1 MIPGHVKSNM
11 SVRHRKMKEKRLPQ
25 AILFDFDGVITDSEP
40 LHWKAFVEV
49 LRPSGWAFSWEE
61 YTQHYLG
68 FDDRGVFRE
77 LFRRR
82 GSRLSEGRL
91 RRLMSSKA
99 NVFERLARNSTA
111 RPHPGVLPLIRAA
124 YGRIPLALCTGALYR
139 DVRPFLKRFGILRAF
154 AVVVTADDVP
164 EGKPSPRC
172 YMLALARLA
181 EITKEEVVPSRCVA
195 IEDTP
200 AGIVA
205 AKRAGLRVIAVQ
217 NTYRKRQLA
226 GAWKIVPSLRGL
238 TLARIRR
245 LLLMHDRRRS

>member
-1 MIPGHVKSNM
+1 M
-11 SVRHRKMKEKRLPQ
+11 SEERLPQ

-40 LHWKAFVEV
+40 LHWEAFSEV
-49 LRPSGWAFSWEE
+49 LRPLGLAFSWKE

-82 GSRLSEGRL
+82 RLSPSQGQL
-91 RRLMSSKA
+91 RRLMSAKA
-99 NVFERLARNSTA
+99 NAFERLARNSTV
-111 RPHPGVLPLIRAA
+111 RPYPGVLPLIRAA
-124 YGRIPLALCTGALYR
+124 CGRIPLALCTGALYR

-154 AVVVTADDVP
+154 TVVVTADDVP

-172 YMLALARLA
+172 YLLALARLA
-181 EITKEEVVPSRCVA
+181 GVTKEEIVPSRCVA
-195 IEDTP
+195 LEDTP

-205 AKRAGLRVIAVQ
+205 AKRAGLWVIAVQ
-217 NTYRKRQLA
+217 NTYSKAQLA
-226 GAWKIVPSLRGL
+226 GAWKIVPSLRDL

-245 LLLMHDRRRS
+245 LLLMRDRRRS